1 MSNIFFPGRPVP
13 KPVEPVTP
21 TAPSGGGIPFYLQ
34 NVGKKDTVTPSKTM
48 TGATG
53 VVAGKKTTPKKTTP
67 KTKTGDQLQKA
78 VGTTKPA
85 DLKPGLTDQLTLN
98 QIESDSRASEA
109 MRMYQAQAA
118 QQQLQ
123 NSLATIQRSAMQQY
137 EGLGNDFASRGMLQS
152 GGYLKEGSRLQA
164 GVNDQTTATKNA
176 VRDFINQNNLQ
187 DTVEKGA
194 KQGSLQN
201 ILMRLL
207 TEFNSN
213 NINQLGQ

>member
-1 MSNIFFPGRPVP
+1 MSNFYAPGRVIADSLKP
-13 KPVEPVTP
+13 KPKADSTP
-21 TAPSGGGIPFYLQ
+21 TLPSGGGIPFYLSKPAA
-34 NVGKKDTVTPSKTM
+34 GIAPTKDVKPAAGVKAAKAVTKTP
-48 TGATG
+48 A
-53 VVAGKKTTPKKTTP
+53 
-67 KTKTGDQLQKA
+67 TKTGNKLQQA
-78 VGTTKPA
+78 VATNKPA
-85 DLKPGLTDQLTLN
+85 DLKPGLGDQLAMN

-152 GGYLKEGSRLQA
+152 GGYLKAGSQLQA
-164 GVNDQTTATKNA
+164 GVNDQTIATQNA

-187 DTVEKGA
+187 GTVEKGV
-194 KQGSLQN
+194 KQGSLQD

-207 TEFNSN
+207 SEFNSN